1 MTRKMF
7 EGFVVP
13 QDGPLTKAERGWVEI
28 IRVICFDGVPPP
40 SLEPVQALREALD
53 LQRRRRGRAG
63 R

>member
-13 QDGPLTKAERGWVEI
+13 QDGPLTEAERGWVEI
-28 IRVICFDGVPPP
+28 IRVICFDGVPRP
-40 SLEPVQALREALD
+40 SLEPVQALRDALD
-53 LQRRRRGRAG
+53 QQRRLCGRPG